1 MSNHMGQSLWAP
13 RMAAALLG
21 IFGVLALVLASVGVY
36 AVVAYSVVQRTNEI
50 GIRMALGAQRR
61 RVLWLLLGQSMKL
74 ALIGI
79 GLGLLLAFV
88 VTRFASSLLYGVSAS
103 DPVVFGG
110 TALLLVLVALLA
122 SYLPARRATRIDPIT
137 ALRYD

>member
-1 MSNHMGQSLWAP
+1 M
-13 RMAAALLG
+13 
-21 IFGVLALVLASVGVY
+21 LASVGLY

-61 RVLWLLLGQSMKL
+61 SVLWLLLGQSLKL

-79 GLGLLLAFV
+79 GLGLVLAFV

-122 SYLPARRATRIDPIT
+122 SYMPARRATRIDPVT